1 MRIGL
6 AKVGHIDSSVV
17 DRILENLRTVF
28 EETEFTV
35 LSEEISIPKNAYD
48 EESKQY
54 RSDLILRTLRERVE
68 AEKTFDRL
76 LGIVDVDIFVPGM
89 NFVFGQGDHPGSAG
103 LISLAR
109 LRPEFFGQ
117 KPNAELFLERVS
129 KEAVHELGHT
139 LGLGHCSNPFCVMY
153 FSNSVFETDR
163 KQGLFCSKCYVKVEE
178 ARREM
183 KGDAPSD

>member
-6 AKVGHIDSSVV
+6 AKVGHIDSDVV

-28 EETEFTV
+28 EEAETV
-35 LSEEISIPKNAYD
+35 VFPEEIAMPENAYN
-48 EESKQY
+48 EERRQY
-54 RSDLILRTLRERVE
+54 RSDIVLTTLRQRVD
-68 AEKTFDRL
+68 AEKTLDRL
-76 LGIVDVDIFVPGM
+76 LGIVDVDIFIPSM
-89 NFVFGQGDHPGSAG
+89 NFVFGQADHPGRAG
-103 LISLAR
+103 LISLTR
-109 LRPEFFGQ
+109 LRPEFSGG
-117 KPNAELFLERVS
+117 KSNMELFFERVS

-178 ARREM
+178 TKRETE
-183 KGDAPSD
+183 GDTTRD